1 MKKFIKLTNL
11 KDSESIYINVE
22 AIGHL
27 YEVKEKIQYG
37 RVEIEKH
44 TVVGSTCH
52 NNGGFKVKETAKQIF
67 ELIEKIEK

>member
-22 AIGHL
+22 VIGHI
-27 YEVKEKIQYG
+27 YDVNEKIQHG
-37 RVEIEKH
+37 RVEVEKH

-52 NNGGFKVKETAKQIF
+52 NNGGFKVKETTKQIF
-67 ELIEKIEK
+67 KLIEDIQK